1 MNLRSMPALSSREV
15 TLAAACLAAI
25 LIFWLVSPHFGTVAN
40 LSTILRNSVELLL
53 IGLGMTLLLAMGGI
67 DVSVGVAM
75 GLAAIAVG
83 QVLAGNGPTAAAALA
98 GPLTGAA
105 LGIITASVVVLG
117 RIPPIVATLGL
128 FGVFRTAIFL
138 WLGGQWLSGL
148 PTDLTALVSTH
159 ILGVP
164 LTAWII
170 AAAYLAT
177 WFALRRTPFGP
188 HLLAIGNS
196 EAKAR
201 LSGISV
207 RKVQFSAFVIS
218 GALCGLAATFYVA
231 TYRNVEMTIGSTLA
245 LEAIAAVVLG
255 GTSILGGRCSLVGT
269 VLGVLLIRILQNGLL
284 LVGVPSLWQT
294 VVTGGL
300 LLAVLCLD
308 AFSGRLSLPVPG
320 RRPA

>member
-1 MNLRSMPALSSREV
+1 MELRKISALGSREF
-15 TLAAACLAAI
+15 TLAAACLVAI
-25 LIFWLVSPHFGTVAN
+25 LAFSLASEHFGTVAN
-40 LSTILRNSVELLL
+40 LSTIMRNSVELLL

-75 GLAAIAVG
+75 GLAAIGVG
-83 QVLAGNGPTAAAALA
+83 KMLVAGTGPLAAAFV
-98 GPLTGAA
+98 GPLTGAV
-105 LGIITASVVVLG
+105 LGIVTAIVVVLG

-148 PTDLTALVSTH
+148 PTDLTALVSAK
-159 ILGVP
+159 ILGLP
-164 LTAWII
+164 ITAWIV
-170 AAAYLAT
+170 AVAYLVI
-177 WFALRRTPFGP
+177 WVALRRTPFGP
-188 HLLAIGNS
+188 HLLAIGNG
-196 EAKAR
+196 EVKAR
-201 LSGISV
+201 LSGIAV
-207 RKVQFSAFVIS
+207 RKIQFSAFVIS

-284 LVGVPSLWQT
+284 LIGVPSLWQT
-294 VVTGGL
+294 VVTGSL
-300 LLAVLCLD
+300 LIAVLCLD
-308 AFSGRLSLPVPG
+308 AFSGRMKIPFST
-320 RRPA
+320 RSPA